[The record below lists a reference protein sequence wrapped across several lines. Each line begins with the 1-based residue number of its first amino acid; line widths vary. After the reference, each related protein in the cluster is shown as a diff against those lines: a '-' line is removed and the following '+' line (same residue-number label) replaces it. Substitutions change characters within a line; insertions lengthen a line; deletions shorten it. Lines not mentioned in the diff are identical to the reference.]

1 MHVYE
6 LTKDA
11 KDDIINNLAELY
23 MQQISVGKNEKTFK
37 LAVQGIR
44 LSLEDHSPARI
55 VIAEDGNEILG
66 FAFLNVGVSLRTGG
80 HYLWL
85 NELYVHNQYRNKGIG
100 RKLLLYV
107 IHMAE
112 RENIKTIELET
123 GVNNSIT
130 KHIYQSLGF
139 YEIVSKRYG
148 FSF

>member
-55 VIAEDGNEILG
+55 VIAEDGNEIL
-66 FAFLNVGVSLRTGG
+66 ASPFLMS
-80 HYLWL
+80 
-85 NELYVHNQYRNKGIG
+85 
-100 RKLLLYV
+100 
-107 IHMAE
+107 A
-112 RENIKTIELET
+112 
-123 GVNNSIT
+123 
-130 KHIYQSLGF
+130 
-139 YEIVSKRYG
+139 
-148 FSF
+148 